1 MEKILSIFTV
11 FLGATALIVIFS
23 TLMAFP
29 IMWLW
34 NYVMP
39 DLFGLKEIYLGQ
51 ALALNFLCA
60 CLFKSSAPFNSK
72 DYSHND

>member
-1 MEKILSIFTV
+1 MENIFAALNT
-11 FLGATALIVIFS
+11 FLLAIALFAIIAVIGAL
-23 TLMAFP
+23 P

-39 DLFGLKEIYLGQ
+39 DLFGLKLISFSQ

-60 CLFKSSAPFNSK
+60 CLFKSSHSSSK
-72 DYSHND
+72 RE